1 MKPLL
6 YLSFLLM
13 PALCG
18 ADTFIL
24 KDGARLEGEV
34 TGELENALQVKT
46 KYGQLTINKEDIAER
61 QAAPQAP
68 APAPAEPAALSSAPA
83 SVEVSSEPA
92 VEISTPQ
99 PEGVVEAAPR
109 LTFQTIQPST
119 MTRLLVYFEN
129 GVAAATETVTGGV
142 SATEGV
148 MPDGTYTEYYPEGGL
163 KTVKTMMAGK
173 ANGTM
178 KAYYPSGTL
187 QAEAY
192 YLAGGKEGPL
202 KYYTEEGKVLM
213 QADYRNDQLNG
224 WKRDYGPDG
233 AVLSETYYAEDKP
246 AAAPRQSAPA
256 EKAALPARPESP
268 VTVTKLRL
276 ARGERFTF
284 RLNGKYAARA
294 HLDKDY
300 NLIGLSGKVPDGE
313 IKVYTADGR
322 LEQEFVFEQNVLKTL
337 RVYEPGGP
345 LKAEYAYEKDK
356 AVKK

>member
-6 YLSFLLM
+6 YLSFILM
-13 PALCG
+13 PALCQ

-46 KYGQLTINKEDIAER
+46 KYGPLTINREDIAER

-68 APAPAEPAALSSAPA
+68 APAEPAAVSSAPA

-109 LTFQTIQPST
+109 LTFQTVQIDT
-119 MTRLLVYFEN
+119 TTRLLVYFEN
-129 GVAAATETVTGGV
+129 GVAAATETVTAGV

-173 ANGTM
+173 ANGSM

-202 KYYTEEGKVLM
+202 KYYTEEGKLLM
-213 QADYRNDQLNG
+213 QADYKNDQLNG
-224 WKRDYGPDG
+224 WKREYGPDG
-233 AVLSETYYAEDKP
+233 AVISETYYAEDKP
-246 AAAPRQSAPA
+246 APAPGQSAPA
-256 EKAALPARPESP
+256 GEAEALPARPESP
-268 VTVTKLRL
+268 ITVTKLRL

-300 NLIGLSGKVPDGE
+300 NLISLSGKLPDGE

-345 LKAEYAYEKDK
+345 LKEEYSYEKDK
-356 AVKK
+356 AIKK